1 MTNNT
6 KFSLFYLLIGLIL
19 FINGE
24 LRLVYFSSPLDSLSL
39 FVGCLFCCASTGIFS
54 TVKHNMTVSSFWQGA
69 EVERE
74 SLFLTRLFVELAFIA
89 RNQGILALEENPH
102 DKNYRNPFFHL
113 GKDMVMDGYDPDYIR
128 EVMENI
134 NKTLAYHLTAKIT
147 CLKHLGLCLLSS
159 GLIALLAGILS
170 LYLRIYSGEAIAV
183 IVPVVLMV
191 FVSAFCLMGL
201 FCLFFLP
208 LYLKDQQHRQLSLQK
223 QIMAG
228 IFSLQAGDSYNAIMR
243 LQLSFLSREDML
255 SLLEQPM
262 LEMDDEEN
270 LSSSQKKEYE
280 VIQQTLRK
288 EITNWHMV

>member
-1 MTNNT
+1 
-6 KFSLFYLLIGLIL
+6 
-19 FINGE
+19 
-24 LRLVYFSSPLDSLSL
+24 
-39 FVGCLFCCASTGIFS
+39 
-54 TVKHNMTVSSFWQGA
+54 
-69 EVERE
+69 
-74 SLFLTRLFVELAFIA
+74 
-89 RNQGILALEENPH
+89 
-102 DKNYRNPFFHL
+102 
-113 GKDMVMDGYDPDYIR
+113 
-128 EVMENI
+128 
-134 NKTLAYHLTAKIT
+134 
-147 CLKHLGLCLLSS
+147 
-159 GLIALLAGILS
+159 LAGILS